1 MNAQTAHDLRSL
13 VVRRA
18 GQRRRVALL
27 SSDAALAKAIEAN
40 GCTVLVDPD
49 AELALGAFK
58 PDVVVGFDGIAAPDA
73 LGMISRA
80 VPGAELVFSCANAGA
95 ASALIAQL
103 TGRDAQR
110 GQSEPQVREWL
121 AAAGYEVAACDR
133 VVVPFQPS
141 GLALDAEAA
150 LRALL
155 EQLNPEAAADR
166 WLWVCRPG
174 AAKRDSGRVAGLL
187 SAVVFDG
194 PGRETT
200 LAALERQSQKPLEVV
215 ATLEAAR
222 GQYLALLMPGDTLSR
237 DHFARL
243 VTALQR
249 GVSAW
254 ALESAD
260 APLQA
265 LARGAVDC
273 CAYVVDRERLGP
285 FSMTLPR
292 GAPAAEAVLFARL
305 AALFPATLVAGGP
318 SFERAQRPA
327 PIDEALTALRT
338 RPLRML
344 VGLEELLRRS
354 EEPSLRALLK
364 DRLGNLMR

>member
-1 MNAQTAHDLRSL
+1 MNGQTAHDLRSL

-18 GQRRRVALL
+18 GRQRRVALL
-27 SSDAALAKAIEAN
+27 SSDAALARAIEAN
-40 GCTVLVDPD
+40 GCTVLVDPEG
-49 AELALGAFK
+49 ALALGEFE
-58 PDVVVGFDGIAAPDA
+58 PDVVVGLDGIAAPDA
-73 LGMISRA
+73 LALISGA
-80 VPGAELVFSCANAGA
+80 VPSAELVFSCANSGA
-95 ASALIAQL
+95 AGGLIAQL
-103 TGRDAQR
+103 TGREAQQ
-110 GQSEPQVREWL
+110 GQSEAQVRAWL
-121 AAAGYEVAACDR
+121 ASAGYEIAACDR

-166 WLWVCRPG
+166 WLWVCKPG
-174 AAKRDSGRVAGLL
+174 AAKRDGARVAGLL

-215 ATLEAAR
+215 STLEAAR
-222 GQYLALLMPGDTLSR
+222 GQYLAQLMPGDTLSR

-243 VTALQR
+243 VAALQR

-254 ALESAD
+254 ALESVE
-260 APLQA
+260 APLEA

-273 CAYVVDRERLGP
+273 CGYVVDRERLGP

-318 SFERAQRPA
+318 SFERAQKPA
-327 PIDEALTALRT
+327 PIAEALTALRT
-338 RPLRML
+338 RPLRVL
-344 VGLEELLRRS
+344 TGLEELLQRS
-354 EEPSLRALLK
+354 PEPSLRALLK
-364 DRLGNLMR
+364 GRLGNLLR